1 MVISLEDLKKRE
13 YSESFD
19 ELLAKA
25 KVFARDRE
33 EELEIL
39 TNWVVYDLSCRK
51 ILRKIKRPT
60 NADPEEETENRRD
73 KYKIVLKKMKANYT
87 NKPYSVL
94 RNDLMTC
101 NDEEDEEASDPCS
114 AGNDHQMK
122 RKQSTYASCSQST
135 EDQDECF
142 NKPEERMSPNDKEA
156 ATSSSSARNY
166 QTKRKRRS
174 TEEQAGD
181 MMELTMKK
189 KAKRQRALQI
199 ILGPPLELPME
210 FRNKI
215 ESLHGSEPKLVIQKV
230 IQETDLSNHHDRL
243 NLPKNQVR
251 TNDFL
256 PEQDQHIFNVTRVL
270 DVRVILPCL
279 EEFNLRF
286 RKWRSSTGYSYALNS
301 GWKHV
306 VSKRRNNIRSG
317 NIIQV
322 WSFRVDDRGENWFA
336 LVCHDPTNL

>member
-51 ILRKIKRPT
+51 IIRKIKRPM
-60 NADPEEETENRRD
+60 NVDPEEKTENRRD
-73 KYKIVLKKMKANYT
+73 KYGVVLKKMKASYP
-87 NKPYSVL
+87 KPQSVI
-94 RNDLMTC
+94 RKDQMTC
-101 NDEEDEEASDPCS
+101 NVEEDKEVSDPSS
-114 AGNDHQMK
+114 AGNDHHMK

-142 NKPEERMSPNDKEA
+142 HKHEERMTPNDKEA
-156 ATSSSSARNY
+156 AASSSSARNH

-174 TEEQAGD
+174 TEDQAGD
-181 MMELTMKK
+181 MMDLMMKK

-230 IQETDLSNHHDRL
+230 IQETDLSDHHDRL

-251 TNDFL
+251 TDAFL
-256 PEQDQHIFNVTRVL
+256 PEQDQRIFDVTRVL

-301 GWKHV
+301 GWKNV
-306 VSKRRNNIRSG
+306 VSERRNNIRSG

>member
-25 KVFARDRE
+25 KVLARDRE

-39 TNWVVYDLSCRK
+39 TNWFVYDLSRK
-51 ILRKIKRPT
+51 KIIRKIKRST
-60 NADPEEETENRRD
+60 NVDPEEKTENRPD
-73 KYKIVLKKMKANYT
+73 EYGVVLKKMKASYP
-87 NKPYSVL
+87 KPHSVV
-94 RNDLMTC
+94 RKDLMTC
-101 NDEEDEEASDPCS
+101 NDEEDKEASDPSS
-114 AGNDHQMK
+114 AGNDHHMK

-142 NKPEERMSPNDKEA
+142 NKERMTPNDKEA
-156 ATSSSSARNY
+156 AAASSSARNH

-174 TEEQAGD
+174 SEDQAGD
-181 MMELTMKK
+181 MMDLTMKK
-189 KAKRQRALQI
+189 KLKRQRALQI

-230 IQETDLSNHHDRL
+230 IQETDLSDHHDRL

-251 TNDFL
+251 TKDFL
-256 PEQDQHIFNVTRVL
+256 PEQDQRLFDVTRVL

-322 WSFRVDDRGENWFA
+322 WSFRVDDSGENWFA